1 MAPAIKPI
9 SRETIAAY
17 RQGYNDAIQRAY
29 AEIRTIEIAEHEN
42 LETVRA
48 RVMALMENER
58 D

>member
-1 MAPAIKPI
+1 MTEIRPI

-29 AEIRTIEIAEHEN
+29 AEIRTVEIARHEN
-42 LETVRA
+42 LGEILA
-48 RVMALMENER
+48 RVIALMQNDR